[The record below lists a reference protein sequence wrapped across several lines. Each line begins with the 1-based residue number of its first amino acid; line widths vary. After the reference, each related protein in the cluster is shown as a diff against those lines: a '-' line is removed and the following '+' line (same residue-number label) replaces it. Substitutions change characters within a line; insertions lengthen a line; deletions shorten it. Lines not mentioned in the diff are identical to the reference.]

1 MQEVKFTRGWAKGPV
16 SAEEPRRSSAPVLHL
31 PSGPCSLAER
41 RGQRGGR
48 RPVCTGPLQ
57 PGASSWRPGL
67 TQSPLQP
74 LASLQLAEAQGRH
87 PQDPGGNKCKSICVQ
102 ASRLEDPVMLTAH
115 QWQSFA
121 EKWVPQKSPG
131 AKYIHRGT

>member
-31 PSGPCSLAER
+31 PS
-41 RGQRGGR
+41 
-48 RPVCTGPLQ
+48 
-57 PGASSWRPGL
+57 
-67 TQSPLQP
+67 
-74 LASLQLAEAQGRH
+74 LAEAQGRH